1 MNRKLFISLAPLFAI
16 AAFAVSPAVSQAAC
30 TPPACPHAYENG
42 VKGAE
47 GKKVRGIAWGTLKLK
62 NATLGVVECHNIFAG
77 FLENPVGGGAAT
89 GKVQAFYPYECVS
102 ASCLALG
109 GKGIA
114 VAAGKLPWNGEAIE
128 PTVGEFR
135 QKTGF
140 KSTEKNKPP
149 KEPGFVEFKVNCEGV
164 TEPIFFG
171 ESDPKILNNGLA
183 IGSFPG
189 EEEFTPGAAGESPL
203 ESEALGNG
211 ETEGKVKGFGYS
223 NQSQGEVHNP

>member
-1 MNRKLFISLAPLFAI
+1 MKKKLLVSLAPVFAI
-16 AAFAVSPAVSQAAC
+16 AAFAVVPVGAQAAC
-30 TPPACPHAYENG
+30 VAPACPHTYENG
-42 VKGAE
+42 VKVAE
-47 GKKVRGIAWGTLKLK
+47 AKKVRTIAWGTLKLK

-77 FLENPVGGGAAT
+77 FAENPTGGGASI
-89 GKVQAFYPYECVS
+89 GKVQAFFPYECAS

-114 VAAGKLPWNGEAIE
+114 VTAGKMPWLAEAIE
-128 PTVGEFR
+128 PVANEFR

-164 TEPIFFG
+164 TEPTFFG
-171 ESDPKILNNGLA
+171 ENNPKLLNNGLS
-183 IGSFPG
+183 IGAFPG
-189 EEEFTPGAAGESPL
+189 EEEFTPGAAGESEL

-211 ETEGKVKGFGYS
+211 EPEGKVKAQGYT
-223 NQSQGEVHNP
+223 SQALLETHNP